1 MGTVIMARVIAVT
14 SGKGGVGKS
23 NFVLNVGICLAKM
36 DQRVLLLDGDLG
48 LSNLDILMGL
58 MPQKSLEDVFL
69 GKVAVDRIIVE
80 TDYRVRLLPA
90 SSGLVDWADLPE
102 DKELELVHKL
112 MKAGE
117 DVDVILVDTSSG
129 TSAHQ
134 IAFLSCLSEI
144 ILGSRDEPSSVTENY
159 SLIKALKN
167 AGYSGR
173 VGLFSSMVPDYVSG
187 HTLFKQLS
195 TPAQRFLDMQ
205 ADYMGPVCS
214 DERLQ
219 TAIAEQIPVVVRFP
233 TSDIAKCYRVI
244 ASTLLSQTGQPVN
257 LERFWIRFLQMVR
270 AVSVPKALR
279 EVSFDF
285 EVAKESIPP
294 ALEKTMDAILEE
306 QRRTRQ
312 LMERLV
318 YIMEGPLRG
327 RMHEHIDG

>member
-1 MGTVIMARVIAVT
+1 MARVIAVT
-14 SGKGGVGKS
+14 TGKGGVGKS

-69 GKVAVDRIIVE
+69 GKVPVERIIVE
-80 TDYRVRLLPA
+80 TDYKVRLLPA

-102 DKELELVHKL
+102 EKELDLVHKL
-112 MKAGE
+112 MQASAAT
-117 DVDVILVDTSSG
+117 DIILVDTSSG
-129 TSAHQ
+129 TSAQQ

-144 ILGSRDEPSSVTENY
+144 VLGSRDDPSSVTENY

-173 VGLFSSMVPDYVSG
+173 IGLFSSMVPDYVSG
-187 HTLFKQLS
+187 HTLYKQLS

-205 ADYMGPVCS
+205 VDYMGPVCS

-219 TAIAEQIPVVVRFP
+219 TAITEQVPVVVRFP

-244 ASTLLSQTGQPVN
+244 ASALLAQTSQPVN
-257 LERFWIRFLQMVR
+257 LERFWLRFIQMVR
-270 AVSVPKALR
+270 EVSLPKSLR

-285 EVAKESIPP
+285 EPPKEDIPP
-294 ALEKTMDAILEE
+294 AWEKTMDAILEE

-312 LMERLV
+312 LLERLV